1 MPCAKLKRIDGTVA
15 GVIDRTSFAVRLADG
30 TALTARTSR
39 RVLLLQRRYAIG
51 DAVQIGMLTHGR
63 GDGLILTGGARKLQP
78 ARHPG

>member
-1 MPCAKLKRIDGTVA
+1 MPCPKLKRIDGTVA

-39 RVLLLQRRYAIG
+39 RVLLLQKRYAVG
-51 DAVQIGMLTHGR
+51 DAVQIGMPTHGS
-63 GDGLILTGGARKLQP
+63 DGLILTGGVRKLQP